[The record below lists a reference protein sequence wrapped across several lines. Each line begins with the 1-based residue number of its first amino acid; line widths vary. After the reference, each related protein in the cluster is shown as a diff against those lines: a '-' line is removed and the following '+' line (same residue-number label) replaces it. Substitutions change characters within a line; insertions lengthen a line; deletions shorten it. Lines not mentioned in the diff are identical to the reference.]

1 MVYAY
6 VRVSTDKQSTETQRF
21 EIKKFS
27 KTKKIHIDRWIDETI
42 SGMKGIQNR
51 RLGKVLRQ
59 ARKGDV
65 LITSELSRLG
75 RNLMQVMS
83 FLYQCMEQDITV
95 YTIKEGY
102 ELGNNLNSKILAFA
116 FSLSAEIER
125 NLISQRTKEALARK
139 KAEGIQLGRPQGGRC
154 RRKLDGKEQII
165 TQLLNERRTKLFI
178 SKVLGV
184 HRQTL
189 RMFIDDRMDY
199 VPKKSL

>member
-65 LITSELSRLG
+65 GSACCAAYVCSSHSPVHGHHAQRVVLGDAREGDEVGGGEAHKAFLPFRCGFADARAGGLEIEL
-75 RNLMQVMS
+75 RNLRPCKRGVGVARRYHEVVA
-83 FLYQCMEQDITV
+83 FECHNGLLRKRV
-95 YTIKEGY
+95 NGGAAVG
-102 ELGNNLNSKILAFA
+102 ELHHEFA
-116 FSLSAEIER
+116 LR
-125 NLISQRTKEALARK
+125 L
-139 KAEGIQLGRPQGGRC
+139 C
-154 RRKLDGKEQII
+154 RRGGKQAK
-165 TQLLNERRTKLFI
+165 QDKDKDVF
-178 SKVLGV
+178 
-184 HRQTL
+184 H
-189 RMFIDDRMDY
+189 
-199 VPKKSL
+199 

>member
-65 LITSELSRLG
+65 LITSELSQLG

-83 FLYQCMEQDITV
+83 FLHQCMEQDITV

>member
-83 FLYQCMEQDITV
+83 FLHQCMEQDITV

-139 KAEGIQLGRPQGGRC
+139 KAEGSQLGRPQGGRC

-165 TQLLNERRTKLFI
+165 TQLLNERRTK
-178 SKVLGV
+178 
-184 HRQTL
+184 
-189 RMFIDDRMDY
+189 
-199 VPKKSL
+199 

>member
-83 FLYQCMEQDITV
+83 FLHQCMEQDITV

-125 NLISQRTKEALARK
+125 SLISQRTKEALARK

>member
-83 FLYQCMEQDITV
+83 FLHQCMEQDITV

>member
-83 FLYQCMEQDITV
+83 FLHQCMEQDITV

-116 FSLSAEIER
+116 FSLRGELER

>member
-83 FLYQCMEQDITV
+83 FLHQCMEQDITV

-189 RMFIDDRMDY
+189 RMFIDDRIDY

>member
-83 FLYQCMEQDITV
+83 FLHQCMEQDITV

-125 NLISQRTKEALARK
+125 NLISQRTKEALACK

>member
-83 FLYQCMEQDITV
+83 FLHQCMEQDITV

-125 NLISQRTKEALARK
+125 NLISQRTKEALSRK

>member
-83 FLYQCMEQDITV
+83 FLHQCMEQDITV
-95 YTIKEGY
+95 YTIKEGS

>member
-83 FLYQCMEQDITV
+83 LLHQCMEQDITV

>member
-6 VRVSTDKQSTETQRF
+6 VRVSTGKQSTETQRF

-75 RNLMQVMS
+75 RNLMQVQGAGGS
-83 FLYQCMEQDITV
+83 IGKHCV
-95 YTIKEGY
+95 C
-102 ELGNNLNSKILAFA
+102 
-116 FSLSAEIER
+116 SLMIGW
-125 NLISQRTKEALARK
+125 IMFQR
-139 KAEGIQLGRPQGGRC
+139 
-154 RRKLDGKEQII
+154 
-165 TQLLNERRTKLFI
+165 
-178 SKVLGV
+178 
-184 HRQTL
+184 
-189 RMFIDDRMDY
+189 
-199 VPKKSL
+199 SLCE

>member
-83 FLYQCMEQDITV
+83 FLHQCIEQDITV

>member
-75 RNLMQVMS
+75 RNLMQVLS
-83 FLYQCMEQDITV
+83 FLHQCMEQDITV

>member
-27 KTKKIHIDRWIDETI
+27 KTKQIHIDRWIDETI

-83 FLYQCMEQDITV
+83 FLHQCMEQDITV

>member
-83 FLYQCMEQDITV
+83 FLHQCMEQDITV

-165 TQLLNERRTKLFI
+165 TQLLNERRTTLFL